1 MIWQRA
7 TNASRAKTPEKS
19 KRRKWEESGA
29 HKGAGMEI
37 DPCVLY
43 TALIASSDTFIAASL
58 SLSPIGAGQK
68 GISRF
73 DRQHHL
79 IV

>member
-1 MIWQRA
+1 
-7 TNASRAKTPEKS
+7 
-19 KRRKWEESGA
+19 
-29 HKGAGMEI
+29 MEI